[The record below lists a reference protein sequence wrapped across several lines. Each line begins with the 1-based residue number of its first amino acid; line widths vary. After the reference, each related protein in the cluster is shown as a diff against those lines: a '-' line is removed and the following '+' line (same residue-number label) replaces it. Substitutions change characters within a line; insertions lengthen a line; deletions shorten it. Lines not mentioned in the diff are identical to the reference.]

1 MSTKTT
7 FKRIALVAV
16 ASLGFGMLSV
26 VPSQAAGML
35 ADTLV
40 NATDGSATVA
50 STATVGSGT
59 AATAKIVWSG
69 VAATSA
75 DTATVTGTII
85 SIPATSGAFAV
96 TTAAT
101 TGFAVDPNVNAG
113 STVTSGVVTTAGAAG
128 RVTKYITA
136 SFTPDVAGTYTIS
149 LKAAG
154 GVNNQTVTWT
164 ITASATPA
172 ATAEAS
178 IVAYKNGNGSL
189 KGAYEY
195 FRNFGGNSGHSGQ
208 ETIAGAITALVAEGE
223 AQQNALGQY
232 TIATTPALA
241 GTVVGGGLVEF
252 SNKTLLTSNTAISV
266 PMTVAISGRGYVAI
280 GDTSTTWGASITE
293 TSAAGF
299 TPWGD
304 AAGYGRL
311 KFFKVMSDGTTG
323 PATVTIS
330 AGGVVLDTIDLV
342 FTGTKASLALATGTS
357 TKLSKNYVGYGETA
371 TVTINGLDASGN
383 ILANSGITAVTG
395 SENGT
400 ATGTIASAA
409 FSGNV
414 VTVTGGLVSGA
425 VTWTVTDGVR
435 TVTFVTNTTKRTA
448 ETVTIAMA
456 NATNTAIKPGE
467 LVTVTITATDVNGSP
482 VANGTRDLFATALT
496 TNLQVNGS
504 TLPTTGAVALVDG
517 KKTYTFYAPS
527 TPGTLLVSAKEG
539 AAVNNVVTN
548 GSTLARTLS
557 ATVEIYDAAKAA
569 TDAAAVLAAA
579 VAAKNAADLAE
590 ILAATKAAT
599 DAAKASQEASV
610 AEAAKA
616 TAAAKAA
623 QEAAVAEAAKATAAA
638 QAAQAAAVEAAKAAQ
653 AAAVE
658 ASQAATDAATEAL
671 DAANAAT
678 DAANASAE
686 AGDAATAAAQDAA
699 DAVAALS
706 TQVSEMISALK
717 QQITSLTN
725 LVIKIQKKVKA

>member
-101 TGFAVDPNVNAG
+101 SLTVDVNVNAG
-113 STVTSGVVTTAGAAG
+113 AAVTNGVVTTAGAAG

-164 ITASATPA
+164 IVATGVPA

-178 IVAYKNGNGSL
+178 LVSFST
-189 KGAYEY
+189 GA
-195 FRNFGGNSGHSGQ
+195 ND
-208 ETIAGAITALVAEGE
+208 IDVAGALNYRINTAGQTAAEAKAGWVASGD
-223 AQQNALGQY
+223 ATANASGIF
-232 TIATTPALA
+232 TVATTPALA
-241 GTVVGGGLVEF
+241 GTVVGGGLVQF
-252 SNKTLLTSNTAISV
+252 SNETVLAANTAVAV
-266 PMTVAISGRGYVAI
+266 PMTATISGHGYVRIVDFVA
-280 GDTSTTWGASITE
+280 GATSYGISVSQT
-293 TSAAGF
+293 AAVGF
-299 TPWGD
+299 TPFG
-304 AAGYGRL
+304 AYG
-311 KFFKVMSDGTTG
+311 KAKAFQVMSDGTTG

-330 AGGVVLDTIDLV
+330 AGGIDLGTVDLV
-342 FTGTKASLALATGTS
+342 FTGAKASLALATGTS

-383 ILANSGITAVTG
+383 ILASSGITAVTD
-395 SENGT
+395 T
-400 ATGTIASAA
+400 DLTGTIASAA
-409 FSGNV
+409 ISGNV

-456 NATNTAIKPGE
+456 NATGTAIKPGE
-467 LVTVTITATDVNGSP
+467 LVTVTITATDKDGSP
-482 VANGTRDLFATALT
+482 VANGSRDLFATGLT

-527 TPGTLLVSAKEG
+527 TPGTLLLSAKEG
-539 AAVNNVVTN
+539 AAVNYVVTN
-548 GSTLARTLS
+548 GSALARTVS
-557 ATVEIYDAAKAA
+557 TSVEIYDAAKAA

-579 VAAKNAADLAE
+579 VAAKTAADIAALKSE
-590 ILAATKAAT
+590 LAATIAA
-599 DAAKASQEASV
+599 S
-610 AEAAKA
+610 
-616 TAAAKAA
+616 
-623 QEAAVAEAAKATAAA
+623 
-638 QAAQAAAVEAAKAAQ
+638 QAAAVAAAEAAAD
-653 AAAVE
+653 AAAE
-658 ASQAATDAATEAL
+658 AIDAGNNAY
-671 DAANAAT
+671 DSANAAT
-678 DAANASAE
+678 DAADAATAAAQQAGEDAVAAAE
-686 AGDAATAAAQDAA
+686 AAGAAAVEAAQSAQDAAAEATDAATAATDAANAAAEAADAATAAAQDAA

-706 TQVSEMISALK
+706 VSVTAMVSDLK
-717 QQITSLTN
+717 KQIIALTN

>member
-26 VPSQAAGML
+26 APSQAAGML

-50 STATVGSGT
+50 STAVVGSGT

-85 SIPATSGAFAV
+85 SIPATSGAFTV

-101 TGFAVDPNVNAG
+101 TGFAVDPNVNAA
-113 STVTSGVVTTAGAAG
+113 SAVTNGVVATNNAAG

-164 ITASATPA
+164 ITATGVPT

-178 IVAYKNGNGSL
+178 SIDYKAALNADPFGALNYLIYNAGNTAAVARATWKTE
-189 KGAYEY
+189 A
-195 FRNFGGNSGHSGQ
+195 
-208 ETIAGAITALVAEGE
+208 AATA
-223 AQQNALGQY
+223 NADK
-232 TIATTPALA
+232 TFSTAANAASA
-241 GTVVGGGLVEF
+241 GTIIGGGLVTL
-252 SNKTLLTSNTAISV
+252 SNETILAANTAVSV
-266 PMTVAISGRGYVAI
+266 PMTASISGKGYVRI
-280 GDTSTTWGASITE
+280 ISTGGTSAWGTSVTE
-293 TSAAGF
+293 TAAVGF
-299 TPWGD
+299 TPFG
-304 AAGYGRL
+304 AYGTV
-311 KFFKVMSDGTTG
+311 KSFQVMSDGTTG
-323 PATVTIS
+323 TATVTIS
-330 AGGVVLDTIDLV
+330 AGGVVLGTVNLV
-342 FTGTKASLALATGTS
+342 LTGPKVSLALATGTS

-371 TVTINGLDASGN
+371 TVTINGLDAAGN
-383 ILANSGITAVTG
+383 ILASSGISAVTD
-395 SENGT
+395 T
-400 ATGTIASAA
+400 DLTGTIATAA
-409 FSGNV
+409 ISGNV

-425 VTWTVTDGVR
+425 VTWTVTDGVY
-435 TVTFVTNTTKRTA
+435 TVSFVTNTTKRTA
-448 ETVTIAMA
+448 ETVTM
-456 NATNTAIKPGE
+456 TMSPTAPKPGE
-467 LVTVTITATDVNGSP
+467 LVTLTVTATDVNGSP
-482 VANGTRDLFATALT
+482 VADGTRQLFATALT

-504 TLPTTGAVALVDG
+504 TLTNDGTVALVDG

-527 TPGTLLVSAKEG
+527 TPGTLMVSAKEG
-539 AAVNNVVTN
+539 SSVNYVALNGAA
-548 GSTLARTLS
+548 LARTLS

-569 TDAAAVLAAA
+569 TEAAAALAAEVAAKTAADIAALKAEIAAAIAGSQEAAIEASQAAGDAAAEAIDAGNNANDSALAA
-579 VAAKNAADLAE
+579 E
-590 ILAATKAAT
+590 
-599 DAAKASQEASV
+599 EA
-610 AEAAKA
+610 AEAA
-616 TAAAKAA
+616 TAAAEEAGERAVAA
-623 QEAAVAEAAKATAAA
+623 AEAAS
-638 QAAQAAAVEAAKAAQ
+638 AAAVEAAQ
-653 AAAVE
+653 A
-658 ASQAATDAATEAL
+658 STDAANEAL

-686 AGDAATAAAQDAA
+686 AADAATAAAQDAA

-706 TQVSEMISALK
+706 TEVLEMITALK
-717 QQITSLTN
+717 KQITSLTN